1 MVKVTVGDRETAHC
15 LHSVQYNTIPFSPFV
30 SQLNTEVRFVKPVHE
45 THRCPHTPPSNGTPY
60 RRDLAQRLD
69 VRCQQTSEPQNILQ
83 RSAPHP
89 GQRLEGGEY
98 WCDGREAECGW
109 NTEPLRRL
117 CVSCVVKFCSLPC
130 TCCTCSRPPL
140 LLSSLLTR
148 NATVNITFCKKN
160 STYQPRQSCETLLV
174 HISVGDKLCFS
185 WRKISFSDRA
195 FMVLYPSFCAF

>member
-15 LHSVQYNTIPFSPFV
+15 LHSVQYNTIPLSPFV
-30 SQLNTEVRFVKPVHE
+30 SQLNTEVRFVKPVYA

-109 NTEPLRRL
+109 NAEPLRRL
-117 CVSCVVKFCSLPC
+117 CVSCVVKFCFLPC

-148 NATVNITFCKKN
+148 NATVNITFYKKF
-160 STYQPRQSCETLLV
+160 
-174 HISVGDKLCFS
+174 HISAKTILLNAVSAYQRWWQGFFS